1 MNKLYFFAYKSKIL
15 LKLDK
20 KLYLKRTITIFNIYT
35 IVIL

>member
-20 KLYLKRTITIFNIYT
+20 KLYLKTTMIIFNIYK